1 MMKKVTSKLIAI
13 VLTLAM
19 ALGCASTAFAD
30 QPDPTK
36 ITGTTGS
43 ITVKKYE
50 SSTEPE
56 KTNPVE
62 GAIFSAYKIIGY
74 SDGKYDVESAY
85 KDDDGN
91 IKKDDDGNII
101 IDLKKVVG
109 GPNTSYGTTEELEA
123 MIAGLQSY
131 IKNNNIQAT
140 ASGKTEADGSAI
152 LKKVSDPKNPN
163 LDLTKLDLGVYLV
176 QETVVPTSGATG
188 YTISSQ
194 AFLVSIPEWNQDV
207 DDGIGA
213 WNYNVTA
220 YPKDEKIT
228 VDKKMGEG
236 ENKTTS
242 DSYSIGDT
250 IPYTVTATIPNYG
263 YTLGNPNK
271 TVTTEL
277 LEKGEYDKYNAL
289 KVEFTDIL
297 SKGLTLNMNHLAVPD
312 SENPDKILPSDLG
325 IKILDKDNSVIVDL
339 TDDLNEGKSKADGA
353 INDASV
359 TLKEVTGY
367 SKDETTGKETN
378 NGKDFLVTT
387 GLTEDGKTKLTVNI
401 SWDLLDQYQGK
412 QIQLTYSARL
422 NEDAFIEIAN
432 TNDVKY
438 NFSHDPQQSTG
449 NPRTDITPPD
459 TETYTYQMN
468 LTKLLNKESPDKLS
482 GVDVTEV
489 TFRLY
494 TVTDD
499 EEGNSIRTPLFVKQ
513 EIGEDEKP
521 VKDGDCTICTD
532 ATAEEKI
539 TDDENKTFAITQ
551 DIHLQSDGSLNVKG
565 FKAGTYELE
574 ETKSVSG
581 YTLLTKPITIEV
593 EEVTDLTTKKVTG
606 TVKAYTKDG
615 TAQGEWLTDEDGN
628 EDGIFRITV
637 NNVKKQF
644 NLPQTGGAGLWMFTI
659 AGGIL
664 MAAAII
670 FFHTLRTKK
679 KKDK

>member
-1 MMKKVTSKLIAI
+1 MMKKVTSKLIAM

-30 QPDPTK
+30 EAPQIDENEK
-36 ITGTTGS
+36 GS
-43 ITVKKYE
+43 ITVIKYD
-50 SSTEPE
+50 SSTTSGEGE
-56 KTNPVE
+56 NITGDPVE

-85 KDDDGN
+85 KDKDGN
-91 IKKDDDGNII
+91 IMKDDDGNII

-131 IKNNNIQAT
+131 IKNNSIQAT
-140 ASGKTEADGSAI
+140 ASGKTGSDGSAT
-152 LKKVSDPKNPN
+152 LEKAPDSENPN

-176 QETVVPTSGATG
+176 QETVVPASGATG

-194 AFLVSIPEWNQDV
+194 AFLISIPEWNQDPET
-207 DDGIGA
+207 GIGV
-213 WNYNVTA
+213 WNYDVTA
-220 YPKDEKIT
+220 FPKDEKIT
-228 VDKKMGEG
+228 VDKKMGER

-263 YTLGNPNK
+263 CTLGDETK

-277 LEKGEYDKYNAL
+277 LEKGQYDKYNAL

-297 SKGLTLNMNHLAVPD
+297 SKGLTLDMD
-312 SENPDKILPSDLG
+312 RIDKLI
-325 IKILDKDNSVIVDL
+325 ITI
-339 TDDLNEGKSKADGA
+339 EGKDEPLNGAFEDGNNKLKAFDDEGNE
-353 INDASV
+353 IN
-359 TLKEVTGY
+359 GY
-367 SKDETTGKETN
+367 
-378 NGKDFLVTT
+378 DFLVE
-387 GLTEDGKTKLTVNI
+387 TEDVKDDDGNVVGTKMTVEI
-401 SWDLLDQYQGK
+401 SWDALDVYQGK

-422 NEDAFIEIAN
+422 NEDAVIEDAN
-432 TNDVKY
+432 TNDVTYK
-438 NFSHDPQQSTG
+438 FSHDPQKSAEEPHTE
-449 NPRTDITPPD
+449 ITPPD

-468 LTKLLNKESPDKLS
+468 LTKLLNNEKPEDVGENGTDVS
-482 GVDVTEV
+482 GV
-489 TFRLY
+489 TFQLY
-494 TVTDD
+494 V
-499 EEGNSIRTPLFVKQ
+499 EGSTTPLYVK
-513 EIGEDEKP
+513 KTS
-521 VKDGDCTICTD
+521 DGVYTICTEP
-532 ATAEEKI
+532 TETEIEEK
-539 TDDENKTFAITQ
+539 TVQQE
-551 DIHLQSDGSLNVKG
+551 IHPTAKGSLSVKG

-581 YTLLTKPITIEV
+581 YTLLTKPITIVV
-593 EEVTDLTTKKVTG
+593 EENKDSEGKVING
-606 TVKAYTKDG
+606 TVNAYIPGDTEAENVSLITSDATDG
-615 TAQGEWLTDEDGN
+615 TNA
-628 EDGIFRITV
+628 EDGIFKITV